1 MTDKKSRVKKTTK
14 KQGEIWKSIRVGVKL
29 KKINMAKC
37 TNCDSPYATGD
48 KCPNCGSDNPSGGS
62 TLTGILVFVFIVLA
76 LAKSCG

>member
-1 MTDKKSRVKKTTK
+1 
-14 KQGEIWKSIRVGVKL
+14 
-29 KKINMAKC
+29 MAKC
-37 TNCDSPYATGD
+37 TNCDYPYATGD